1 MLTLLEIGTVFALA
15 GGTVFYLLL
24 RLLSNRERVANNREL
39 QRRIEEQAAQIQTLE
54 TRLRYVE
61 TALCYRNGHP
71 AGGGAIA
78 VGLLDPLRAGAA
90 DLQEPFPP
98 PPRQT

>member
-24 RLLSNRERVANNREL
+24 LTLSHRERVANNREL

-61 TALCYRNGHP
+61 TALCYRNGHT
-71 AGGGAIA
+71 AAA
-78 VGLLDPLRAGAA
+78 ATVGSLDPVRAGTA
-90 DLQEPFPP
+90 DPQEPSP